1 MARKRMR
8 VMSPQA
14 LLFVVAIAVAAFSV
28 FAEAFKDP
36 HNKFCGED
44 ECYAVLG
51 LQRGADK
58 ADIKKA
64 YRTISLDV
72 HPDKNPT
79 PAAKEKFTKV
89 AKAYGVF
96 MDEELNK
103 KYHFFLDH
111 PDAYWLEYGH
121 HWVMRYASAS
131 DVRGVLLGLLVL
143 VSFFAYGIQHTRY
156 TTAVRYLR
164 KAAEKNLGPKS
175 GGNAATMQLR
185 REAEA
190 LLAERKG
197 EAQGGKKNGV
207 GSKAGGKV
215 VKQSR
220 KEKEAEL
227 AEVIAELSLQV
238 EIKGSCRKPTW
249 RDQPVVLLAMLPVHT
264 ATYLWHK
271 FQLVASKLTKRE
283 VTASEREYWVRRS
296 VGRST
301 WDDLDAET
309 RAAATEGDAWR
320 GGQAMED
327 WKEVYLY
334 GGGATSSSK
343 GLRKRNKVASG
354 SMMKG
359 VLGEGPEVEY

>member
-1 MARKRMR
+1 MVRRRTRAMIPRMFM
-8 VMSPQA
+8 V
-14 LLFVVAIAVAAFSV
+14 VVALAVAALSGV
-28 FAEAFKDP
+28 AEAFKDP
-36 HNKFCGED
+36 HNKFCGDD
-44 ECYAVLG
+44 ECYALLG

-64 YRTISLDV
+64 YRTISLEV

-79 PAAKEKFTKV
+79 AEAKEKFTKV

-96 MDEELNK
+96 MDEELNQ

-131 DVRGVLLGLLVL
+131 DVRVVLLGLLIL
-143 VSFFAYGIQHTRY
+143 ISFFAYGIQHTRY

-164 KAAEKNLGPKS
+164 KAAERNLGPKS

-197 EAQGGKKNGV
+197 ETQGSKKNGV
-207 GSKAGGKV
+207 GSKGSK

-227 AEVIAELSLQV
+227 AEVIAELALQV
-238 EIKGSCRKPTW
+238 EIKGSCRKPSW
-249 RDQPVVLLAMLPVHT
+249 RDQPVVLLAMLPMHT

-271 FQLVASKLTKRE
+271 FQLIVSRITKRE
-283 VTASEREYWVRRS
+283 VAASEREYWARRA
-296 VGRST
+296 VGSST
-301 WDDLDAET
+301 WEDLDEGA
-309 RAAATEGDAWR
+309 RAAATVGDAWR
-320 GGQAMED
+320 GGEALGE
-327 WKEVYLY
+327 WKEVYLF
-334 GGGATSSSK
+334 GGGMSS
-343 GLRKRNKVASG
+343 GGVRKRKKASPVANG
-354 SMMKG
+354 NMMKG

>member
-1 MARKRMR
+1 MIPRKIL
-8 VMSPQA
+8 V
-14 LLFVVAIAVAAFSV
+14 VVALAVAALSSV
-28 FAEAFKDP
+28 AEAFKDP
-36 HNKFCGED
+36 HNKFCGDD
-44 ECYAVLG
+44 ECYTVLG

-72 HPDKNPT
+72 HPDKNPS
-79 PAAKEKFTKV
+79 AEAKEKFTKV

-131 DVRGVLLGLLVL
+131 DVRVVLLGLLIL
-143 VSFFAYGIQHTRY
+143 ISFFAYGVQHTRY

-164 KAAEKNLGPKS
+164 KAAERNLGPKS
-175 GGNAATMQLR
+175 GGNATTMQLR

-197 EAQGGKKNGV
+197 ETQGSKKNGV
-207 GSKAGGKV
+207 GSKGSK

-227 AEVIAELSLQV
+227 AEVIAELALQV

-249 RDQPVVLLAMLPVHT
+249 RDQPVVLLAMLPGHT

-271 FQLVASKLTKRE
+271 FQLVLSRVTKRE
-283 VTASEREYWVRRS
+283 VTTPEREYWVRRA
-296 VGRST
+296 VGSST
-301 WDDLDAET
+301 WEDLDEDA
-309 RAAATEGDAWR
+309 RAAATEGDAW
-320 GGQAMED
+320 GGGDALQE
-327 WKEVYLY
+327 WKEVYLF
-334 GGGATSSSK
+334 GGGASSSN
-343 GLRKRNKVASG
+343 GIRKRKKAPPVANG
-354 SMMKG
+354 DMMKG